1 MKKHILALAV
11 AATLVTPLAQA
22 DTANVV
28 VYGTLS
34 LSADNVKGLSAGGTS
49 QGGNLVESRNR
60 ISSNNSFFG
69 FKGSEDLG
77 DGLSAVWQL
86 ENAIA
91 FDRQNI
97 DNLRVPAPGAAAND
111 YTLGRSGVNSRR
123 NTFAGLSDKTLGTLT
138 FGLQDTP
145 LKNSLVPIIV
155 FAQTLADFRAVF
167 STGVSTTR
175 AENSALYVSPN
186 LNGVV
191 AKAMYAA
198 GNEGGNGAFDDPYLY
213 AASASYTDGPLFAV
227 LAYEYNK
234 MVSTAT
240 NAVGSVPAT
249 PGGVISLRKTTRAGV
264 GYTLGNVK
272 LGLALEV
279 NANDVAGVSVLDAK
293 GVYVSGVYKMGLS
306 NLKAAYSYRSDN
318 QANNGVDNTGFLT
331 NRNDGARQ
339 ITLGLDRPLSKRSTL
354 YALYSVVLNDV
365 NGLQILAGGPTN
377 IAPVNVVKGGR
388 AHGVSLGLLHSF

>member
-1 MKKHILALAV
+1 MKKHLIALAV
-11 AATLVTPLAQA
+11 ASTLVVPFAQA
-22 DTANVV
+22 ETSNVV

-69 FKGSEDLG
+69 FKGTEDLG
-77 DGLSAVWQL
+77 EGLSAVWQL

-97 DNLRVPAPGAAAND
+97 DNLRVTAAPND

-123 NTFAGLSDKTLGTLT
+123 NTFAGLSDKTFGTLT

-145 LKNSLVPIIV
+145 LKNSLAPIV
-155 FAQTLADFRAVF
+155 LFAQTLADYRAVF

-186 LNGVV
+186 LNGFV

-198 GNEGGNGAFDDPYLY
+198 GNEGGNGAFEDPYLY
-213 AASASYTDGPLFAV
+213 AASASYTDGPLYAV

-234 MVSTAT
+234 MVSSATTAPVT
-240 NAVGSVPAT
+240 L
-249 PGGVISLRKTTRAGV
+249 GGEISTRKTTRAGV
-264 GYTLGNVK
+264 GYTFGDLK

-279 NANDVAGVSVLDAK
+279 NANDVASVSVLDAK
-293 GVYVSGVYKMGLS
+293 GVYISGLYKMGQS
-306 NLKAAYSYRSDN
+306 SLKAAYSYRSDN
-318 QANNGVDNTGFLT
+318 QANNGVDTTGFLT

-339 ITLGLDRPLSKRSTL
+339 ITVGLDRSLSKRSTL

-365 NGLQILAGGPTN
+365 NGAQILAGGPTN